1 MIGVVLATLTWMM
14 SDTLVIE
21 PLKIPI
27 TARDN
32 ENHGLTLYLGF
43 HPSATYGFDQI
54 LGEMPIPPV
63 PAVQAFDV
71 RFLDP
76 LLRKQFPGDGGYVD
90 IRKCVS
96 RTQAD
101 TFFIRAQPAND
112 SFPVTFSWPDGLEAY
127 FDTMLLKYHQKGSVH
142 MIDMTK
148 QTTFELT
155 GSEPASFMIV
165 ISGLKGNL
173 SWKD

>member
-1 MIGVVLATLTWMM
+1 MT
-14 SDTLVIE
+14 DTSAIE

-32 ENHGLTLYLGF
+32 ENHEHTLYLGF
-43 HPSATYGFDQI
+43 HPSATYGFDQL
-54 LGEMPIPPV
+54 LGETPIPPV

-90 IRKCVS
+90 IRQFVS

-101 TFFIRAQPAND
+101 TFFIRAQPASE
-112 SFPVTFSWPDGLEAY
+112 SFPLTFSWPEGLKAHFDGI
-127 FDTMLLKYHQKGSVH
+127 LLRYQHHGSTH
-142 MIDMTK
+142 TIDMAK
-148 QTTFELT
+148 QTTFAIAERGL
-155 GSEPASFMIV
+155 ESFV
-165 ISGLKGNL
+165 IITSGLKGNMP
-173 SWKD
+173 WKN